1 MLLSIGCHKY
11 LRTFLNFFLSYINN
25 RVELTPAELLKCKS
39 LSDFKLNLGKDVKK
53 VNWIV
58 ITNLFILLFW
68 HIYFYLTY
76 AYVHI
81 YTVF

>member
-1 MLLSIGCHKY
+1 MLLSIRCQKY
-11 LRTFLNFFLSYINN
+11 LRMSLNFFLSYINN

-81 YTVF
+81 YSVF